1 MMIVRA
7 LHTIDE
13 FRQVIALEQRIW
25 GYTDAE
31 DAVGIPIFVI
41 TVKRGGILIGAF
53 DDDRLVGFVYSLAG
67 IKDGRPMQWSHML
80 GVLPEYR
87 GTGLGRTLKLEQ
99 RRVALDMG
107 MELMEWTYD
116 PLQAVNAHLNF
127 RRLGVIVEE
136 YAQNVYGDS
145 SSTLHRGAPTDRFI
159 AQWWMRSPRVEQTL
173 AGSGQG
179 DRRAPLRT
187 PAALAAG
194 SPKAI
199 FGSPPPTVVEGPE
212 TPGPEEGG
220 VHFVNTTS
228 MTGVWLECSG
238 IELGR
243 SDAAL
248 GVAIPTAFTE
258 MLDQA
263 PGLAHAWRLATRE
276 LFGHYLGRR
285 YQVVD
290 FRIGPGPAEGR
301 YLLERPE
308 QASGP
313 TRNERSTPILTAA
326 ESGSIVSAERP
337 GRSPRLQIPPQRC
350 RPFQP
355 PFSDVVTG
363 GERPSTRREL
373 TLVLR

>member
-1 MMIVRA
+1 MIIRA

-53 DDDRLVGFVYSLAG
+53 EDDRLVGFVYSLAG

-87 GTGLGRTLKLEQ
+87 GSGLGRTLKLEQ

-159 AQWWMRSPRVEQTL
+159 AQWWMRSPRVEQAL
-173 AGSGQG
+173 GGWPEA
-179 DRRAPLRT
+179 RR
-187 PAALAAG
+187 
-194 SPKAI
+194 
-199 FGSPPPTVVEGPE
+199 PE
-212 TPGPEEGG
+212 DGG

-238 IELGR
+238 VELGR
-243 SDAAL
+243 SDATL
-248 GVAIPTAFTE
+248 GVAIPIAFTE

-276 LFGHYLGRR
+276 LFGHYLGRG

-301 YLLERPE
+301 YLLERP
-308 QASGP
+308 
-313 TRNERSTPILTAA
+313 
-326 ESGSIVSAERP
+326 
-337 GRSPRLQIPPQRC
+337 
-350 RPFQP
+350 
-355 PFSDVVTG
+355 D
-363 GERPSTRREL
+363 
-373 TLVLR
+373 